1 MHYKQNTHKRGLW
14 YFMNVGDAHLYEK
27 LNQENYD
34 TFLELLGK
42 ERYSINSYEDSMRR
56 KMFLKVFAKQKKKY
70 EHIQLLKNITLV
82 FPDLFPQQQTNK
94 ES

>member
-1 MHYKQNTHKRGLW
+1 
-14 YFMNVGDAHLYEK
+14 
-27 LNQENYD
+27 
-34 TFLELLGK
+34 
-42 ERYSINSYEDSMRR
+42 
-56 KMFLKVFAKQKKKY
+56 MFLKVFAKQKKRY